1 MENIN
6 ISPNEKE
13 IYFDKYAK
21 PYKEFF
27 YIIDNLIN
35 KDKSEDLI
43 CPICFQIFLN
53 PISCSDKMNSH
64 SFVKNV

>member
-13 IYFDKYAK
+13 TYFDKYAK

-27 YIIDNLIN
+27 ILLII
-35 KDKSEDLI
+35 
-43 CPICFQIFLN
+43 
-53 PISCSDKMNSH
+53 
-64 SFVKNV
+64 